1 MSNFSLTMS
10 NNNKRQ
16 RTTSSNRLCVNDLP
30 DGLLVGISRY
40 LAKPSVALFAIAM
53 ATTNSQEQTQTTK
66 AIISAF
72 DWSVL
77 DFGDIEKILASK
89 LSDGVIDKIL
99 RNIDA
104 VNDLH
109 ILKLAGCVNISGI
122 GLNVLRSS
130 VVIKQID
137 LSLVGKHESPLI
149 EPDPLLSESVVL
161 PILDSIIDSRGSSLE
176 QLEFPKNWRNTA
188 STQMT
193 QFLVR
198 YNQYMRNQG
207 HRCFKC
213 NRSCDEHAED
223 DENRWVDFEG
233 DGDEW
238 HGTQNMTCSQCLH
251 HICCRED
258 CEDDSW
264 CRKCEKVYCKSCVAM
279 NGCVVCEDY
288 FCDECQKMEKC
299 EREGCGEPICEGC
312 SKENTCSYCDER
324 TCDSCNDS
332 FQCGLDGCNKV
343 ICEDCIVSK
352 REGGRCDD
360 CGIDF
365 CSTECRYL
373 ACGDD
378 ASKACSTCSLVAASS
393 FRRKLQESLFGQEIL
408 TLEVGEEP
416 TTGDVARVK
425 IMMPD
430 GTRLVRKFAGDS
442 PVKLIYA
449 FVAQSNVDAKGGR
462 AFKLTVNTIDLFAN
476 IDDGIKSCGL
486 HSEDSYVNAS
496 WK

>member
-1 MSNFSLTMS
+1 MDES
-10 NNNKRQ
+10 NKRQ
-16 RTTSSNRLCVNDLP
+16 RTTTSNKLYINDIP
-30 DGLLVGISRY
+30 DGLLVGISSY
-40 LAKPSVALFAIAM
+40 LAKPSAVLFAIAISPN
-53 ATTNSQEQTQTTK
+53 NSQPTQTSK
-66 AIISAF
+66 AILSNHSWNI
-72 DWSVL
+72 L
-77 DFGDIEKILASK
+77 DFDDIEKTLALE
-89 LSDGVIDKIL
+89 LSDDDFDKIL
-99 RNIDA
+99 KWIDA
-104 VNDLH
+104 VNNLH
-109 ILKLAGCVNISGI
+109 ILKIAGCVNISGS
-122 GLNVLRSS
+122 GLNMLRSS
-130 VVIKQID
+130 RSIQQLD
-137 LSLVGKHESPLI
+137 LSLVGKNEASLV
-149 EPDPLLSESVVL
+149 EPEPLLSEYVVL
-161 PILDSIIDSRGSSLE
+161 PILDDLVSRGRASSLK
-176 QLEFPKNWRNTA
+176 QLEFPKKWRNTA

-223 DENRWVDFEG
+223 DENRWVPCESEG
-233 DGDEW
+233 DDGEREW
-238 HGTQNMTCSQCLH
+238 YGTQNMTCSQCLN

-264 CRKCEKVYCKSCVAM
+264 CKKCEKVYCKSCVAM
-279 NGCVVCEDY
+279 NGCVVCEYY
-288 FCDECQKMEKC
+288 FCDECQEMEKC
-299 EREGCGEPICEGC
+299 EREGCGEAICEGC

-332 FQCGLDGCNKV
+332 FQCDLDGCNKV
-343 ICEDCIVSK
+343 ICEDCILIK
-352 REGGRCDD
+352 REGGRCGA

-373 ACGDD
+373 ACGDN
-378 ASKACSTCSLVAASS
+378 ASRACSTCSLATASD
-393 FRRKLQESLFGQEIL
+393 FRRKLQECLFGQEIL

-416 TTGDVARVK
+416 TTGDIARVK

-449 FVAQSNVDAKGGR
+449 FVAQSNVDAKDGK
-462 AFKLTVNTIDLFAN
+462 AFRLTTQYPSIDLFAN
-476 IDDGIKSCGL
+476 RDDSIKRCGL
-486 HSEDSYVNAS
+486 HSEDCYVNAI